1 MKRTTLITT
10 ALLALLL
17 APAVQAQYGG
27 YGSPDRY
34 RDRYPDYG
42 HMDRVSALAHDIDT
56 TARSIYREAARNNR
70 RPSRYEAQMLDD
82 LYQLY
87 GRADRFHD
95 QVESDRRNPR
105 RTAAEFAELERAFN
119 RLGETMQYVHPRSYV
134 DRGMERIYSLMTEL
148 SRYYGRTGYDRWG
161 HYGRGD
167 RDRYDRNDRDRD
179 GRYDRDDDSYR
190 NRPPH

>member
-1 MKRTTLITT
+1 MKRNTLMTA

-27 YGSPDRY
+27 YDSPDRY

-42 HMDRVSALAHDIDT
+42 HMDRVSALAHDIDA

-87 GRADRFHD
+87 GRAARFHD
-95 QVESDRRNPR
+95 QVESYRQNPR

-119 RLGETMQYVHPRSYV
+119 RLGQTMQYVHPRSYV

-161 HYGRGD
+161 RYGRNG
-167 RDRYDRNDRDRD
+167 YDRNDRNDRYD
-179 GRYDRDDDSYR
+179 GDDRDDDYR

>member
-1 MKRTTLITT
+1 MKRTTLITA

-27 YGSPDRY
+27 YGSPDRH

-42 HMDRVSALAHDIDT
+42 HMDRVSALAHEIDA
-56 TARSIYREAARNNR
+56 TARSIYRQASRNNR

-87 GRADRFHD
+87 GRADHFHEV
-95 QVESDRRNPR
+95 VESYRQDPR
-105 RTAAEFAELERAFN
+105 HTADDFRDLEEAFN
-119 RLGETMQYVHPRSYV
+119 QLGETMQYVHPRSYV

-161 HYGRGD
+161 RYGRGD
-167 RDRYDRNDRDRD
+167 RDRYDRDGD
-179 GRYDRDDDSYR
+179 GRYDRDDSYR